1 MSVDNGPCVVS
12 CRSTFVCAVVMQLSV
27 LCKQLDLLNAESEQT
42 KAEQDH
48 KAVVGSSQLS
58 VFAVVSV
65 GESVWV
71 FRWRASHVW
80 VSGGEH
86 RTIIEY
92 AKKKEFNTSL
102 SQGGFSAEFF
112 YLFYI
117 FFMIRYAL
125 ACTLFFVG
133 K

>member
-1 MSVDNGPCVVS
+1 MDNGPCVVS

-71 FRWRASHVW
+71 FRWRGHVRGSC
-80 VSGGEH
+80 VILTKLSGKV
-86 RTIIEY
+86 RTRAHIMMMRR
-92 AKKKEFNTSL
+92 TS
-102 SQGGFSAEFF
+102 S
-112 YLFYI
+112 
-117 FFMIRYAL
+117 
-125 ACTLFFVG
+125 
-133 K
+133 